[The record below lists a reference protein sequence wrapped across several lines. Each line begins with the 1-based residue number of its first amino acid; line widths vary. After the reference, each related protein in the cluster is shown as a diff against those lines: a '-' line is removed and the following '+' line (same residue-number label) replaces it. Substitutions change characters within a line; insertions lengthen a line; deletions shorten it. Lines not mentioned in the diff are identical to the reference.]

1 VTQPWNLYKSISSE
15 RDTEKV
21 KIIRAQINSILYHC
35 AEATRIVGILLQPY
49 MPGKAAEMLDMLG
62 VDESKRTFTD
72 ARLGAD
78 FTYGTARASPGKGA
92 EGALFPPLAV
102 ED

>member
-1 VTQPWNLYKSISSE
+1 MQPWNLYKSVSGETDIE
-15 RDTEKV
+15 QV
-21 KIIRAQINSILYHC
+21 KAIRAQVNSIVYHC

-62 VDESKRTFTD
+62 VDESKRTFGD

-78 FTYGTARASPGKGA
+78 FTYGTARTSPGKGA